1 MTLVR
6 DIVRDAYRACNLI
19 AISADPLTAEYD
31 EGLRLLNRIVSSS
44 YGNEASEQL
53 DPLPLGQN
61 NISKPNGF
69 PWYNQSPGWADWF
82 VPHNTRLVCNLT
94 DALTVYLDPNPE
106 DGSRFA
112 VQDMSNN
119 FSTNPLTVVGN
130 GHQIDGNT
138 SVSFNTN
145 GTNNE
150 YFFRQDTGNWA
161 LLSPLGLDDT
171 FPFPTDFDDFFVL
184 SLAIRINPSYSQTV
198 DPQTLKSFTRAAT
211 QFKARYRQHDFVW
224 SELGLI
230 RTSGARRRYY
240 DDTRFANSQFVT
252 GWAIPYGG
260 YRW

>member
-1 MTLVR
+1 MTLVS
-6 DIVRDAYRACNLI
+6 DIIRDAFRECNLI
-19 AISADPLTAEYD
+19 AISASPTTDEMN
-31 EGLRLLNRIVSSS
+31 EGLRLLNRNVSSA

-61 NISKPNGF
+61 NISRPNGF

-94 DALTVYLDPNPE
+94 APLTVYLDPNPE

-119 FSTNPLTVVGN
+119 FSTYPLTVIGN
-130 GHQIDGNT
+130 GHQIDNT
-138 SVSFNTN
+138 FQTVFNVN
-145 GTNNE
+145 GTNKE
-150 YFFRQDTGNWA
+150 YFFRQDTGDWA
-161 LLSPLGLDDT
+161 LLSPLGLSDT
-171 FPFPTDFDDFFVL
+171 FPFPSDFDDFFIIG
-184 SLAIRINPSYSQTV
+184 LALRLNPRYSQV
-198 DPQTLKSFTRAAT
+198 ADSQSLLAFKRAGT